1 MKKVGVFGTCRIDD
15 FNFDDFVKL
24 TDRYPY
30 EYVNK
35 KFKINIR
42 PLGYTTT
49 SSDILQNLTLIKNKK
64 HLEIKDDFIIRNVLY
79 KHGGT
84 RYIPDLD
91 YDYLVLEICSIKKI
105 IHERSGYIFP
115 YEVEGRDPFS
125 SEYTASNEDFDET
138 VNNIIKIQEIMNCT
152 ILLIPPIYTFN
163 DKITKGVHESCL
175 PEKVLDHRLNILD
188 RLTKAA
194 NSKNI
199 ILYDWNVNI
208 KQHGADKMLKDQF
221 HFNDSAKRY
230 NLKQILRIIDS
241 KKLYFSNEKV
251 YINVP
256 SDIFSR
262 HRYYQMYPSRDNCE
276 KYFRLLVKYLYDI
289 KVIDKN
295 KNIIDLGAW
304 IGDNS
309 IPWAINTKGIIYA
322 IDPSDENIN
331 FIEELKYLNNITNVK
346 TIKECISDKT
356 ECVYTNDDIKH
367 AEFTTTSGINK
378 INTVTLDS
386 LFENNTISNVGFIH
400 LDVEGFEHKVLSGC
414 LKLIE
419 KCSPFIV
426 WENHLGKDDYNKT
439 GKLLED
445 FEYKSYLINEFFPHC
460 HPTCRNFISIP
471 KQWNYIVN
479 DVDCFFSKTENR
491 PELHKNF
498 LIPITF

>member
-15 FNFDDFVKL
+15 FNFDDFSKL
-24 TDRYPY
+24 SNQYPY
-30 EYVNK
+30 EYKNE
-35 KFKINIR
+35 KFKINVR
-42 PLGYTTT
+42 PLGYTT
-49 SSDILQNLTLIKNKK
+49 SSGDILQNLNLIKNKK
-64 HLEIKDDFIIRNVLY
+64 HLEIKDDFVLKNVLY

-84 RYIPDLD
+84 RYIPEID
-91 YDYLVLEICSIKKI
+91 YDYLILEICSIKKI
-105 IHERSGYIFP
+105 IHNRSGYIFP

-125 SEYTASNEDFDET
+125 SEYTTSNEDFDET

-152 ILLIPPIYTFN
+152 IVLIPPIYTFN

-175 PEKVLDHRLNILD
+175 PEKVLDHRLDILE

-194 NSKNI
+194 NSNNI

-208 KQHGADKMLKDQF
+208 KQYGADKMLKDQF
-221 HFNDSAKRY
+221 HFNDYSKRY
-230 NLKQILRIIDS
+230 NLKQIIKIIDS

-262 HRYYQMYPSRDNCE
+262 HRYYQMYPGRDNCE

-309 IPWAINTKGIIYA
+309 IPWAINTKGVIYA

-331 FIEELKYLNNITNVK
+331 FIKELKYLNNIANVE
-346 TIKECISDKT
+346 TIKKCISDKT
-356 ECVYTNDDIKH
+356 ECVYTNNDMKH
-367 AEFTTTSGINK
+367 AEFTTDANGINK
-378 INTVTLDS
+378 ITTVTLDS

-414 LKLIE
+414 LKIIE
-419 KCSPFIV
+419 KYRPFIV
-426 WENHLGKDDYNKT
+426 WENHLDTDDYSKT
-439 GKLLED
+439 AKLLED
-445 FEYKSYLINEFFPHC
+445 FEYKSYIINESFPHC
-460 HPTCRNFISIP
+460 RPTCRNFISIP

-479 DVDCFFSKTENR
+479 EVDCFFSETENR
-491 PELHKNF
+491 PEKNKKF
-498 LIPITF
+498 LIPI